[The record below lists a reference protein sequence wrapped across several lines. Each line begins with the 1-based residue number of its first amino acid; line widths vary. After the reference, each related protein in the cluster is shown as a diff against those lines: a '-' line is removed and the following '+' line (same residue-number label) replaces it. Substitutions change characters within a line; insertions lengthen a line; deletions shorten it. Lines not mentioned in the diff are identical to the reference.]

1 MYGYKI
7 KLPSVIPQPKWAAK
21 VTVDDY
27 NWQNNAPNDCLEFA
41 IVTADTYT
49 VCFSDQPSEEHH
61 GSNFH
66 CVVGNIPAQCMVS
79 PGVSVEIATVSVII
93 PGLEWEAKELT
104 EEDFSNRNYIL
115 LPSVTAFSEADEVRE
130 YEVQINRYI
139 HAYMNGGHAEA
150 LLRNAIIYDLLYR
163 LDTMVRQ
170 PAGGMTDKYIAY
182 YVKKTDYAMQTRYAE
197 KLTVNGLAKEF
208 GITPN
213 YLSAIYRE
221 ASGVTFSHR
230 LTDIRIDHAKHLIL
244 HSDLHLAQIAIQV
257 GYNSESHLRK
267 RFRQRV
273 GISITEFICIN
284 KEQTL
289 YHDKPLRISDEVP
302 ADNEILD

>member
-27 NWQNNAPNDCLEFA
+27 NWQNNAANDCLEFA

-66 CVVGNIPAQCMVS
+66 CVVGNIPAQCMAS

-104 EEDFSNRNYIL
+104 EEDFSNREYIL
-115 LPSVTAFSEADEVRE
+115 LPSVTAFSEADEMRE

-139 HAYMNGGHAEA
+139 HAYMNGGHAEV
-150 LLRNAIIYDLLYR
+150 LMRNAIIYDLLYR

-170 PAGGMTDKYIAY
+170 SAGGMTDKYIAY
-182 YVKKTDYAMQTRYAE
+182 YVKKMDYAIQTRYSE
-197 KLTVNGLAKEF
+197 KLTVSGLAKEF

-221 ASGVTFSHR
+221 ASGVTFSHS
-230 LTDIRIDHAKHLIL
+230 LTDTRIQRAKHLIL
-244 HSDLHLAQIAIQV
+244 YSDLHLSQIAVQV
-257 GYNSESHLRK
+257 GYSSESHLRK
-267 RFRQRV
+267 RFRQHV

-284 KEQTL
+284 KGQTL
-289 YHDKPLRISDEVP
+289 YHDKPLRISDTYPTAKE
-302 ADNEILD
+302 